1 MCERRRGRRRGA
13 RRGARSGAATMPQP
27 STLRLIRNAAA
38 LAAASPTG
46 RNLEVCVCLILQY
59 LLQSCSRGGRG
70 IAETCATSDD
80 EAHSKSAL
88 VVRLVQAHV
97 HPSAVLLVPR
107 RVGILSALLQQ
118 CRCDV
123 VVDVLLEQILVC
135 EVHMAINV
143 LQPGRL
149 AKAMSWY
156 WMKPSWM
163 WSSLSTSSTMA

>member
-1 MCERRRGRRRGA
+1 
-13 RRGARSGAATMPQP
+13 
-27 STLRLIRNAAA
+27 
-38 LAAASPTG
+38 
-46 RNLEVCVCLILQY
+46 
-59 LLQSCSRGGRG
+59 
-70 IAETCATSDD
+70 
-80 EAHSKSAL
+80 
-88 VVRLVQAHV
+88 VQAHV

-149 AKAMSWY
+149 AKADELVVDEAILDMVE
-156 WMKPSWM
+156 
-163 WSSLSTSSTMA
+163 LSCPRPP